1 MTGVPKVTARKAIF
15 IFGVNPVAE
24 RLRHAPA
31 EVYEVLVAAGTSH
44 NALRA
49 IAREAERFGLPVRF
63 VDSALLSRL
72 SASGKHQGV
81 VAKVADYA
89 YYRLQD
95 VLQDLLVP
103 GAPDWILA
111 LDGVTDPRNL
121 GALLRTAEGVG
132 IRHVVIPKDRAVGV
146 TPAVEKSAVGAVSH
160 LRICRVTNLQRALI
174 ALKEHGFWVV
184 GLDTDAP
191 QVIYGQ
197 TYPEKLV
204 IVLGAEGAGL
214 RPLIRRECDL
224 LVSIPMRGQIDS
236 LNVAVAAGVFLYE
249 VLRQQDFRK
258 AGATSHGG

>member
-1 MTGVPKVTARKAIF
+1 LKVAARKAVF
-15 IFGVNPVAE
+15 IFGVNPVVE
-24 RLRHAPA
+24 KLRHAPTQ
-31 EVYEVLVAAGTSH
+31 VYEVLVAAGTSH

-49 IAREAERFGLPVRF
+49 IAREAERVGLPVRF
-63 VDSALLSRL
+63 VDNALLSRL

-103 GAPDWILA
+103 GVPHWILA

-146 TPAVEKSAVGAVSH
+146 TSAVEKSAAGAVNH
-160 LRICRVTNLQRALI
+160 LRICRVTNLQRGLI

-184 GLDTDAP
+184 GLDTDATKG
-191 QVIYGQ
+191 IYAR

-204 IVLGAEGAGL
+204 VVLGSEGVGL
-214 RPLIRRECDL
+214 RPLVRRECDL
-224 LVSIPMRGQIDS
+224 LVSIPMRGRIDS

-249 VLRQQDFRK
+249 VLRQQDLRN
-258 AGATSHGG
+258 GETTSRGG